1 MTSKL
6 EQSIKIF
13 IEQAVARTR
22 ITAANAPQDAYK
34 ATEKRLYAYPVLR
47 ERIADL
53 RERIAEISYYGARE
67 PTNLPSFAEAARPR
81 CNRLLIVLYSRLLMN
96 SPNSKYSSSNSLL
109 GL

>member
-22 ITAANAPQDAYK
+22 ITAANAPKDAYK

-47 ERIADL
+47 ERIAD
-53 RERIAEISYYGARE
+53 IVHIFISA
-67 PTNLPSFAEAARPR
+67 PF
-81 CNRLLIVLYSRLLMN
+81 
-96 SPNSKYSSSNSLL
+96 SLCDR
-109 GL
+109 